1 MAEYRLTPV
10 ARRDLENIWRFTC
23 GLWNAEQADRYV
35 DQFIEAFEVLAGSP
49 RIGATCDHVQR
60 DIRRWPIER
69 HMIYFR
75 ITRPGVAIIRILHDR
90 MDARLHFR

>member
-49 RIGATCDHVQR
+49 RIGPTCDHVQR